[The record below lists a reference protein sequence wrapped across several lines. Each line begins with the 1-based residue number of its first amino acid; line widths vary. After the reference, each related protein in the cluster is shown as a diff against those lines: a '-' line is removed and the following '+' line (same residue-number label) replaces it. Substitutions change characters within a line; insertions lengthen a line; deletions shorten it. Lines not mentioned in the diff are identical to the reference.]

1 MKINI
6 DAKLKAEVSR
16 GYPIYVV
23 YTSDTK
29 EIVDWYSFGEK
40 MAESSAKARNNKV
53 GPDTHTHSSW
63 DNYVVART
71 SHESHLA
78 DLAEP
83 WRHR

>member
-1 MKINI
+1 MNI

-40 MAESSAKARNNKV
+40 MAESSTRARNNKV
-53 GPDTHTHSSW
+53 GPDTHNYGLW
-63 DNYVVART
+63 DNYVIAREQ
-71 SHESHLA
+71 HEAHLA